1 MLAENKTSNR
11 FNSFVWKRRISRGIA
26 PFSSRIVL
34 VVYFCVPRSIEIG
47 ETYPR
52 ARSCHTHKYYTLA
65 TSTWTPWIR
74 MSAQKKRRI
83 WLKFVC
89 IRRFC
94 YFRSMWF
101 RWYQFIHDEAA
112 ASEFHTKNSTIENM
126 FHVVDWFF
134 FFTICV
140 WSMCLL
146 CCVVFARR
154 RPSYFFNK

>member
-11 FNSFVWKRRISRGIA
+11 FNSFLWKRRISRGIA

-52 ARSCHTHKYYTLA
+52 ARSCHTHKYYYTHRLERHELGWARKKSVEFDWNSFVFDDFAIFVRCDFDDTNLSMTKQQPVSSIRKTQPSRTCSTL
-65 TSTWTPWIR
+65 SI
-74 MSAQKKRRI
+74 
-83 WLKFVC
+83 
-89 IRRFC
+89 
-94 YFRSMWF
+94 
-101 RWYQFIHDEAA
+101 D
-112 ASEFHTKNSTIENM
+112 
-126 FHVVDWFF
+126 F